1 MLNLAAELGNV
12 SRACKVMSFSRDT
25 FYRYQTAMAEGGV
38 EALLDANRKKPN
50 IRNRI
55 ERSIELAVKA
65 YALEQPAFGQVRVSN
80 ELRKRGVFVSA
91 SGVRCV
97 WLRHDLESFKKRL
110 SALEKHIAET
120 GEVLTEAQVSTL
132 ERKQDDDAVS
142 IDWFGTARGRIG
154 VTMPSYSNF
163 LIYRS
168 GGFAYGY
175 VNNTVGIG
183 DIWGNQS
190 GSGYSGSGAYSDT
203 KLGWAAGGGIEWS
216 PQTFPSWSAK
226 VEYLYTNLGS
236 ANQSVW
242 SNYAVGN
249 AAGYSFVAN
258 QSTPTQFQTIRAG
271 LNWHFNPFVGE
282 PIVAK
287 Y

>member
-1 MLNLAAELGNV
+1 MKKLILSTISFAALGASSALAADLPSIKSAPIAAPAFSWSGLYAGVNVGYGFGN
-12 SRACKVMSFSRDT
+12 
-25 FYRYQTAMAEGGV
+25 
-38 EALLDANRKKPN
+38 N
-50 IRNRI
+50 
-55 ERSIELAVKA
+55 
-65 YALEQPAFGQVRVSN
+65 ALERGSMSEFPDGDLIGQWSQNQNPTGVVGGGQIGYNYQVNSWFVIGGEADIQASDMNSSRSYFTTGIAFPTDRIFIN
-80 ELRKRGVFVSA
+80 SA
-91 SGVRCV
+91 N
-97 WLRHDLESFKKRL
+97 
-110 SALEKHIAET
+110 
-120 GEVLTEAQVSTL
+120 
-132 ERKQDDDAVS
+132 S

-154 VTMPSYSNF
+154 MTMPSYSNF
-163 LIYRS
+163 LISGS

-190 GSGYSGSGAYSDT
+190 GSGYSGSGTYGDT
-203 KLGWAAGGGIEWS
+203 KLGWAAGGGVEWS